1 MIRAF
6 VVSGRDY
13 CNAGVW
19 VSSGHNSLV
28 TLADFLAIASLALSQ
43 HIFHLA
49 DKISHSLMSFRQA
62 AVPRLSKCF
71 YRDTP
76 QAVDL
81 DQSYMPHAS
90 SALSYATLSS
100 DVLAAVSQ

>member
-6 VVSGRDY
+6 VVSGRGD

-19 VSSGHNSLV
+19 VSDGHKSLV
-28 TLADFLAIASLALSQ
+28 TLADFLAIASPSLSQ

-49 DKISHSLMSFRQA
+49 DKISHSLMSFRRA
-62 AVPRLSKCF
+62 TALRLSKCF

-90 SALSYATLSS
+90 AAFSCAVF
-100 DVLAAVSQ
+100 VL

>member
-1 MIRAF
+1 M
-6 VVSGRDY
+6 SGRDY

-19 VSSGHNSLV
+19 VSDGHNSLV
-28 TLADFLAIASLALSQ
+28 TLADFLTIASPSLSQ

-62 AVPRLSKCF
+62 TVLCLSKCF

-81 DQSYMPHAS
+81 DQSYSGCVRPL
-90 SALSYATLSS
+90 LSRMFFCLL
-100 DVLAAVSQ
+100 VAAGFLFFFSVS